1 MSSLDQLKQTF
12 FDECSE
18 ALQQIELGLPD
29 IRDGSGSEDTINAV
43 FRGVHSVKGGAGI
56 FGFEDLVRFAH
67 VFETVLDEMR
77 SGKLAATQEIVD
89 TLLQANDVLTDLI
102 SMSRSGESIP
112 PDFGSECRAALQ
124 QILHANSGGEGIA
137 DDSAAPADFEGI
149 DFTPVQVDFDEVHAE
164 QGGTEEGASIS
175 GEHEYKIVFRPK
187 PELLKKANEPLYII
201 RELKKLGALDLV
213 AETDRL
219 PPLAELEADQ
229 PYLGWTGTLRT
240 TATREEVDDVFEF
253 VVGDCELEI
262 TQIDAALAPAPGAP
276 AEAASAADSSAWEGM
291 VGSVVPPDVMAEKP
305 AANIALSVIPTP
317 VVEAASSVQAAP
329 AKPSPAPMASPDT
342 PMPVASVPPSAA
354 PPLVPTLDR
363 VEAAPAAKP
372 QAAKPAAAGATTTRV
387 ELEKIDRVVNMVG
400 ELVIAQAMLGQVV
413 HSLPE
418 DVSGRLVQV
427 LEEVTHHTRELK
439 DSVMSM
445 RAQQVNA
452 VFQRMPRLVRELAV
466 KTAKKVKLELAG
478 ENTEV
483 DRSIIE
489 RLGDPLTHI
498 IRNSID
504 HGIEAPSDRAAAGKA
519 EEGTIRL
526 SAEHRGGRIVIEV
539 KDDGAGINS
548 ERVLQKARDRG
559 LVSAEATLSDDE
571 INNLIFLPGF
581 STAEKISDISGRGVG
596 MDVVRRNIQD
606 VGGRIS
612 LKSDRGRGMTI
623 QLALPLTLAVMDGMV
638 IRVGSETYV
647 MPMSAIVECLRPP
660 ASDIHALI
668 GTPGM
673 LRLRGNL
680 VPLVQL
686 CDLLDI
692 SSTASGSDERVII
705 ITDAGE
711 GARFGIVVD
720 ELCGHQQVV
729 VKSIEESYG
738 SVPGIA
744 GATILGNGRVAFIL
758 DVEKLSDIASSN
770 QNVQTGV
777 ARFVNG
783 ESKAAVAVG

>member
-1 MSSLDQLKQTF
+1 MASLEQLKLTF

-18 ALQQIELGLPD
+18 ALQQIEAGLTD
-29 IRDGSGSEDTINAV
+29 IREGAGGEDTINAV
-43 FRGVHSVKGGAGI
+43 FRSVHSVKGGAGI
-56 FGFEDLVRFAH
+56 FGFDGLVSFAH
-67 VFETVLDEMR
+67 VFETVLDAMR
-77 SGKLAATQEIVD
+77 SGKLAATPDVVD
-89 TLLQANDVLTDLI
+89 VLLPANDVLTDLVG
-102 SMSRSGESIP
+102 MSRSGEAIP
-112 PDFGSECRAALQ
+112 PDLGSESRAALEHL
-124 QILHANSGGEGIA
+124 LHGSGAEGDA
-137 DDSAAPADFEGI
+137 GDAAAAPADFEGLDFMPVRI
-149 DFTPVQVDFDEVHAE
+149 DDFDNGDDGAE
-164 QGGTEEGASIS
+164 AS
-175 GEHEYKIVFRPK
+175 YRIVFRPK
-187 PELLKKANEPLYII
+187 PELLQKANEPLYIV
-201 RELKKLGALDLV
+201 RELRKLGELDLV
-213 AETDRL
+213 AECDRL
-219 PPLAELEADQ
+219 PPLAELEHDR
-229 PYLGWTGTLRT
+229 PYIGWTGTLKT
-240 TATREEVDDVFEF
+240 SAKREQIDEVFEF
-253 VVGDCELEI
+253 VVDDCELTIEKLG
-262 TQIDAALAPAPGAP
+262 TTSDA
-276 AEAASAADSSAWEGM
+276 
-291 VGSVVPPDVMAEKP
+291 
-305 AANIALSVIPTP
+305 PTD
-317 VVEAASSVQAAP
+317 
-329 AKPSPAPMASPDT
+329 PSPVKEIAET
-342 PMPVASVPPSAA
+342 AA
-354 PPLVPTLDR
+354 PPLQPAMPAAGHPTEAEAR
-363 VEAAPAAKP
+363 NGAANAGAARAAAAAPPRATAAK
-372 QAAKPAAAGATTTRV
+372 AAPVGATTTRV

-413 HSLPE
+413 HTLPE
-418 DVSGRLVQV
+418 DVSGRLTQV
-427 LEEVTHHTRELK
+427 LDEVVHHTRELK

-445 RAQQVNA
+445 RAQAVNA
-452 VFQRMPRLVRELAV
+452 VFQRMPRLVRELAT
-466 KTAKKVKLELAG
+466 KTAKKVRLEMAG

-504 HGIEAPSDRAAAGKA
+504 HGIEAPADRAAIGKP

-526 SAEHRGGRIVIEV
+526 SAEHRGGRIVIEI

-548 ERVLQKARDRG
+548 ERVLKKAKDRG
-559 LVSAEATLSDDE
+559 LVNADATLSDDE

-581 STAEKISDISGRGVG
+581 STAEKVSDISGRGVG

-638 IRVGSETYV
+638 IRVGVETYV

-660 ASDIHALI
+660 ASDIHNLI

-673 LRLRGNL
+673 LKLRGNL

-686 CDLLDI
+686 CELLDI
-692 SSTASGSDERVII
+692 SSTATASDERVVI

-711 GARFGIVVD
+711 GARFGILVD

-758 DVEKLSDIASSN
+758 DVEKLSDIASS
-770 QNVQTGV
+770 
-777 ARFVNG
+777 RNG
-783 ESKAAVAVG
+783 QAELAVTRIASRG

>member
-1 MSSLDQLKQTF
+1 MSSLDQLKTTF

-56 FGFEDLVRFAH
+56 FGFEDLVKFAH

-102 SMSRSGESIP
+102 SMSRSGDSIP

-124 QILHANSGGEGIA
+124 QILRANSGGEEID

-149 DFTPVQVDFDEVHAE
+149 DFVPVQFNFDEPAADDN
-164 QGGTEEGASIS
+164 GAAS
-175 GEHEYKIVFRPK
+175 GEHEFKIVFRPK

-201 RELKKLGALDLV
+201 RELRKLGTLDLV

-219 PPLAELEADQ
+219 PPLAELEADR

-240 TATREEVDDVFEF
+240 AATREQIDEVFEF

-262 TQIDAALAPAPGAP
+262 TAAEPIAAAEPVPEPALEATAEP
-276 AEAASAADSSAWEGM
+276 ASSPAWEGM
-291 VGSVVPPDVMAEKP
+291 VGSVVPPDVSGALPKLD
-305 AANIALSVIPTP
+305 IAPSVVPSP
-317 VVEAASSVQAAP
+317 DVEAAPRVQAAP
-329 AKPSPAPMASPDT
+329 AAAPKPAPAPMPASR
-342 PMPVASVPPSAA
+342 AA
-354 PPLVPTLDR
+354 N
-363 VEAAPAAKP
+363 AAPAATPMSAPAATTEHAEAAPPAKA

-418 DVSGRLVQV
+418 DVSARLVQV
-427 LEEVTHHTRELK
+427 LEEVVHHTRELK

-466 KTAKKVKLELAG
+466 KTSKKVKLEMAG

-504 HGIEAPSDRAAAGKA
+504 HGIEAPTDRSAAGKS

-526 SAEHRGGRIVIEV
+526 SAEHRGGRIVIEIR
-539 KDDGAGINS
+539 DDGAGINS
-548 ERVLQKARDRG
+548 DRVLAKARERG
-559 LVSAEATLSDDE
+559 LVGADASLSEEE

-581 STAEKISDISGRGVG
+581 STAEKVSDISGRGVG

-692 SSTASGSDERVII
+692 GSTASATDERVII

-758 DVEKLSDIASSN
+758 DVEKLSDIASS

-777 ARFVNG
+777 TRFVNG
-783 ESKAAVAVG
+783 ESKAVVAVS

>member
-1 MSSLDQLKQTF
+1 
-12 FDECSE
+12 
-18 ALQQIELGLPD
+18 
-29 IRDGSGSEDTINAV
+29 
-43 FRGVHSVKGGAGI
+43 
-56 FGFEDLVRFAH
+56 
-67 VFETVLDEMR
+67 
-77 SGKLAATQEIVD
+77 
-89 TLLQANDVLTDLI
+89 
-102 SMSRSGESIP
+102 
-112 PDFGSECRAALQ
+112 
-124 QILHANSGGEGIA
+124 
-137 DDSAAPADFEGI
+137 
-149 DFTPVQVDFDEVHAE
+149 
-164 QGGTEEGASIS
+164 
-175 GEHEYKIVFRPK
+175 
-187 PELLKKANEPLYII
+187 
-201 RELKKLGALDLV
+201 
-213 AETDRL
+213 
-219 PPLAELEADQ
+219 
-229 PYLGWTGTLRT
+229 
-240 TATREEVDDVFEF
+240 
-253 VVGDCELEI
+253 
-262 TQIDAALAPAPGAP
+262 
-276 AEAASAADSSAWEGM
+276 
-291 VGSVVPPDVMAEKP
+291 
-305 AANIALSVIPTP
+305 
-317 VVEAASSVQAAP
+317 
-329 AKPSPAPMASPDT
+329 
-342 PMPVASVPPSAA
+342 
-354 PPLVPTLDR
+354 
-363 VEAAPAAKP
+363 
-372 QAAKPAAAGATTTRV
+372 
-387 ELEKIDRVVNMVG
+387 MVG

-413 HSLPE
+413 HTLPE
-418 DVSGRLVQV
+418 DVSARLVQV
-427 LEEVTHHTRELK
+427 LEEVVHHTRELK

-466 KTAKKVKLELAG
+466 KTSKKVKLEMAG

-504 HGIEAPSDRAAAGKA
+504 HGIEAPTERSAAGKS

-526 SAEHRGGRIVIEV
+526 SAEHRGGRIVIEIR
-539 KDDGAGINS
+539 DDGAGINS
-548 ERVLQKARDRG
+548 DRVLAKARERG
-559 LVSAEATLSDDE
+559 LVSADASLSDEE

-581 STAEKISDISGRGVG
+581 STAEKVSDISGRGVG

-692 SSTASGSDERVII
+692 GSTASGSDERVII

-758 DVEKLSDIASSN
+758 DVEKLSDMASS
-770 QNVQTGV
+770 QSVQTGV
-777 ARFVNG
+777 TRFVNG
-783 ESKAAVAVG
+783 ESKAAVAVN